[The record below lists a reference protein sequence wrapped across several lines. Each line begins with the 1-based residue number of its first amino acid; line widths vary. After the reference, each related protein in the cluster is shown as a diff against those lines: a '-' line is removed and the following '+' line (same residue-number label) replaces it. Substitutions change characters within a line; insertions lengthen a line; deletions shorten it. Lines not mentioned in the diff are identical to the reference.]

1 MISSRGRILRRLA
14 VFDFDH
20 TISEYNTDIVVRDL
34 LDQSLITPDL
44 KSIVRSCGWIPFMQ
58 RVFRLLHQ
66 NGFTPSDIISA
77 IRGIPEVPGIKS
89 CIAELAANNFHII
102 IISDSNS
109 EFIRTWNEFNDIE
122 KYIHTTFTNPAKF
135 NNNGSLEV
143 HPFHHQTE
151 CSISSRNLCKGKI
164 LEDFLE
170 KQFNEANTEY
180 EKVFYIGDGKNDVC
194 PMLRLTDNGYACPR
208 DGYSCFDELNSAI
221 SKRSEPYDAK
231 IMKWRNGDHLMSLI
245 RSEL

>member
-1 MISSRGRILRRLA
+1 MISSKGCILRRLA

-34 LDQSLITPDL
+34 LDQSLISPEI

-58 RVFRLLHQ
+58 RIFRLLNQ
-66 NGFTPSDIISA
+66 NGFTPSDIKSA
-77 IRGIPEVPGIKS
+77 IRAIPEVPGLKS
-89 CIAELAANNFHII
+89 CIKEMAANNFHII

-109 EFIRTWNEFNDIE
+109 EFIKAWNDFNDIE

-135 NNNGSLEV
+135 NSNGLLEV
-143 HPFHHQTE
+143 HSFHNQTE
-151 CSISSRNLCKGKI
+151 CSLSSKNLCKGKI

-180 EKVFYIGDGKNDVC
+180 DKVFYIGDGKNDVC
-194 PMLRLTDNGYACPR
+194 PMLRLTENGYACPR
-208 DGYSCFDELNSAI
+208 DGYSCYDELNAAI
-221 SKRSEPYDAK
+221 AKRSEKYDAK
-231 IMKWRNGDHLMSLI
+231 ILRWRNGSHLANLI
-245 RSEL
+245 WREL